1 VRASESRP
9 AYLDEFE
16 RKLAAA
22 LAQQA
27 DAKKPRLASV
37 RSSDV
42 DLSASSSPSLEE
54 ALTRSSPGRVAE
66 RPLNVR
72 RPQPS
77 SETREGR
84 TPNHEATTVSVQHAD
99 SAIAV
104 EVATAPL
111 AGGSGAVGASQP
123 AAGLSHRN
131 AFESAV
137 KVSSMEMPARQP
149 VAPPADLADASS
161 ADDAPRPARRTEELI
176 GVPAEMVET
185 AAAATEVL
193 QAMADAFAQG
203 GGNGPEKG
211 IAAVEAVV
219 REAARPIGAANLHA
233 HKTGVTDATKRRPRS
248 WRVKALALMVSVAM
262 VGAVFMRVGGML
274 APASEAP
281 GAAVPKSLRENMTPD
296 QDAAE
301 QAPSA
306 EAPSPSAAS
315 SAGSDLLKGRP
326 EVNSAAVVAT
336 PTAPQA
342 AKTAA
347 VDAIQPA
354 GGLSSE
360 TPPASIVS
368 IPGAATP
375 APPLAQSF
383 DVKPVPTVSL
393 QLTPIT
399 DPIQSAALPTEG
411 LSEGHAPEPTAEP
424 TRNEHGVGVTKPL
437 APERDARVK
446 IADKPS
452 TQAVITKNHAT
463 SHRVA
468 ARTPSEPLPHGTPAK
483 LDNSAKEPKP
493 KAAQAA
499 VESAAAAATPGATP
513 QPGGL
518 Y

>member
-161 ADDAPRPARRTEELI
+161 ADDAPQPARRTEELI

-233 HKTGVTDATKRRPRS
+233 HKTGVTDATKRRPRG

-281 GAAVPKSLRENMTPD
+281 GA
-296 QDAAE
+296 
-301 QAPSA
+301 

-315 SAGSDLLKGRP
+315 SAGSDLLKDRP

-354 GGLSSE
+354 GGLLSE

-437 APERDARVK
+437 APERDAQVK

-499 VESAAAAATPGATP
+499 VESAAAAATPAATP

>member
-1 VRASESRP
+1 VSASGSRP

-27 DAKKPRLASV
+27 DAKKTRLASV

-72 RPQPS
+72 PPQPS

-111 AGGSGAVGASQP
+111 AGGRGAVGASQP

-149 VAPPADLADASS
+149 VVRPADLADASS
-161 ADDAPRPARRTEELI
+161 ADDAPQPARRTEEVI

-233 HKTGVTDATKRRPRS
+233 HKTGVTAATKRRPRGG
-248 WRVKALALMVSVAM
+248 RVKALALMVSVAM

-281 GAAVPKSLRENMTPD
+281 GA
-296 QDAAE
+296 
-301 QAPSA
+301 

-315 SAGSDLLKGRP
+315 SAGSDLLKDRP

-336 PTAPQA
+336 PTTPQA

-375 APPLAQSF
+375 AAPPLAQSF

-437 APERDARVK
+437 NPERDAQVK

-483 LDNSAKEPKP
+483 HDNSAKEPKP

-499 VESAAAAATPGATP
+499 VESAAAAATPAATP

>member
-1 VRASESRP
+1 MSASGSRP

-27 DAKKPRLASV
+27 DTKKARLASM

-42 DLSASSSPSLEE
+42 NLSAGSSPSLEE

-72 RPQPS
+72 PLQPS

-84 TPNHEATTVSVQHAD
+84 TPNQEATTVSVQHAD

-104 EVATAPL
+104 EAATAPL

-123 AAGLSHRN
+123 PAGLSHRN

-137 KVSSMEMPARQP
+137 KVSSMEMPAGQP

-161 ADDAPRPARRTEELI
+161 ADDAPQPARRTEELI

-185 AAAATEVL
+185 AAVATEVL

-211 IAAVEAVV
+211 NAAVEAVL

-233 HKTGVTDATKRRPRS
+233 HKTGVTDATKRRPRG
-248 WRVKALALMVSVAM
+248 WRVKALALMVSMAM

-281 GAAVPKSLRENMTPD
+281 GAAGPNLRENMTPD
-296 QDAAE
+296 HGAAE

-315 SAGSDLLKGRP
+315 SAGSDLLKDRP

-342 AKTAA
+342 A

-354 GGLSSE
+354 GGLSSG
-360 TPPASIVS
+360 TPAALIVNTS
-368 IPGAATP
+368 GAATP
-375 APPLAQSF
+375 ATPPMAQSF
-383 DVKPVPTVSL
+383 DVKRVLATAYASYGSNPV
-393 QLTPIT
+393 
-399 DPIQSAALPTEG
+399 
-411 LSEGHAPEPTAEP
+411 
-424 TRNEHGVGVTKPL
+424 R
-437 APERDARVK
+437 
-446 IADKPS
+446 
-452 TQAVITKNHAT
+452 
-463 SHRVA
+463 RVA
-468 ARTPSEPLPHGTPAK
+468 
-483 LDNSAKEPKP
+483 D
-493 KAAQAA
+493 
-499 VESAAAAATPGATP
+499 
-513 QPGGL
+513 
-518 Y
+518 

>member
-1 VRASESRP
+1 MSASGSRP

-27 DAKKPRLASV
+27 DTKKARLASM

-42 DLSASSSPSLEE
+42 NLSAGSSPSLEE

-72 RPQPS
+72 PLQPS

-84 TPNHEATTVSVQHAD
+84 TPNQEATTVSVQHAD

-104 EVATAPL
+104 EAATAPL

-137 KVSSMEMPARQP
+137 KVSSMEMPAGQP

-161 ADDAPRPARRTEELI
+161 ADDAPQPARRTEELI

-185 AAAATEVL
+185 AAVATEVL

-211 IAAVEAVV
+211 IAAVEAVL

-233 HKTGVTDATKRRPRS
+233 HKTGVTDATKRRPRG

-281 GAAVPKSLRENMTPD
+281 GAAGPNLRENMTPD
-296 QDAAE
+296 HGAAE

-315 SAGSDLLKGRP
+315 SAGSDLLKDRP

-342 AKTAA
+342 AKTA
-347 VDAIQPA
+347 
-354 GGLSSE
+354 L
-360 TPPASIVS
+360 
-368 IPGAATP
+368 
-375 APPLAQSF
+375 
-383 DVKPVPTVSL
+383 
-393 QLTPIT
+393 
-399 DPIQSAALPTEG
+399 
-411 LSEGHAPEPTAEP
+411 
-424 TRNEHGVGVTKPL
+424 
-437 APERDARVK
+437 
-446 IADKPS
+446 
-452 TQAVITKNHAT
+452 
-463 SHRVA
+463 
-468 ARTPSEPLPHGTPAK
+468 
-483 LDNSAKEPKP
+483 
-493 KAAQAA
+493 
-499 VESAAAAATPGATP
+499 
-513 QPGGL
+513 
-518 Y
+518 

>member
-1 VRASESRP
+1 VSERDQVSASRSRP

-27 DAKKPRLASV
+27 DAKKTRLV
-37 RSSDV
+37 PVCSSDANLAV
-42 DLSASSSPSLEE
+42 TSSPSLGE
-54 ALTRSSPGRVAE
+54 ALTRSSPGRHAE
-66 RPLNVR
+66 RPLNVG
-72 RPQPS
+72 PPPS
-77 SETREGR
+77 SETPERG
-84 TPNHEATTVSVQHAD
+84 TPNHEALTVSVQYAGA
-99 SAIAV
+99 AIPVGA
-104 EVATAPL
+104 ATEPL
-111 AGGSGAVGASQP
+111 AGGGEAVGTTG
-123 AAGLSHRN
+123 GLSHGTD
-131 AFESAV
+131 FECD
-137 KVSSMEMPARQP
+137 EQPAP
-149 VAPPADLADASS
+149 APAGLADASS
-161 ADDAPRPARRTEELI
+161 ADYASRPARRAEEPI

-185 AAAATEVL
+185 LTAEL
-193 QAMADAFAQG
+193 SQAISDAFPQG
-203 GGNGPEKG
+203 GGGSEEG
-211 IAAVEAVV
+211 IAAAEPVV
-219 REAARPIGAANLHA
+219 REAARDIGAANLHGREA
-233 HKTGVTDATKRRPRS
+233 CKADATKRGSRGR
-248 WRVKALALMVSVAM
+248 RFKALALTATVAM
-262 VGAVFMRVGGML
+262 AGAVFMCVGGIL
-274 APASEAP
+274 SPAGE
-281 GAAVPKSLRENMTPD
+281 VPRADGPSIHQNMTPD
-296 QDAAE
+296 QVTAAE

-437 APERDARVK
+437 APERDAQVK

-499 VESAAAAATPGATP
+499 VESAAAAATPAATP